1 MLFIE
6 LPLAAQGSTTKST
19 RDFHREA
26 GPIQK
31 IFYAPARSM
40 RIHSTSFSK
49 SAVSLETAP
58 RSPLPEFAF
67 IGRSNVG
74 KSSLINMLT
83 NKSGLARVSK
93 TPGRTREINF
103 FKINEAWGLV
113 DLPGYG
119 YAKVS
124 KELRDQFNEF
134 VSEYLL
140 KRENLCGTFVLI
152 DSRHTPQK
160 IDLQFV
166 GWLIENQVPFALIF
180 TKADKIKPRIVKKHI
195 KLFKEALAEFSDGE
209 PAVFTTSDKTREGR
223 KEVLGFIETAMEQS
237 QNF

>member
-1 MLFIE
+1 
-6 LPLAAQGSTTKST
+6 
-19 RDFHREA
+19 
-26 GPIQK
+26 
-31 IFYAPARSM
+31 M
-40 RIHSTSFSK
+40 RIHSASFSK

-58 RSPLPEFAF
+58 SPALPEFAF

-103 FKINEAWGLV
+103 FRINEAWGLV

-124 KELRDQFNEF
+124 KEMRDQFNEF
-134 VSEYLL
+134 VSEYLVE
-140 KRENLCGTFVLI
+140 RENLCGTFVLI

-166 GWLIENQVPFALIF
+166 GWLIESQIPFALIF
-180 TKADKIKPRIVKKHI
+180 TKADKVKPRVVKKHI
-195 KLFKEALAEFSDGE
+195 NLFKEALAEFSDGE
-209 PAVFTTSDKTREGR
+209 PPVFTTSDKTREGR
-223 KEVLGFIETAMEQS
+223 KEVLGFIETAMEQFK
-237 QNF
+237 QF

>member
-1 MLFIE
+1 
-6 LPLAAQGSTTKST
+6 
-19 RDFHREA
+19 
-26 GPIQK
+26 
-31 IFYAPARSM
+31 M

-83 NKSGLARVSK
+83 NKPGLARVSK

-140 KRENLCGTFVLI
+140 ERENLCGTFALI

-180 TKADKIKPRIVKKHI
+180 TKTDKIKPRVVQKNI

-209 PAVFTTSDKTREGR
+209 PPVFTTSDKTREGR
-223 KEVLGFIETAMEQS
+223 KQVLGFIETAMEQS
-237 QNF
+237 QKF